1 MKLSR
6 KHLGLV
12 AAALAASAWVL
23 AQERAQPAPDYSDKA
38 ELESIERLA
47 RERFHLS
54 LGGKVE
60 RGGAANFVGL
70 RSERILFS
78 KRLDSRTYFV
88 QDSEFGVGKR
98 TGVFAGSN
106 KELLL
111 IAHGMLRPLDIPAAE
126 ISKEAVLQE
135 ESQVAH
141 LDPETRRLTMEK
153 VEAGKRY
160 VRVSRQVEGLPIFSS
175 HALIG
180 VTRDKGIG
188 FLEVHWPRIPTE
200 VLLEAHRL
208 AYKVKYGWRPPELKG
223 AKVDSVE
230 AGVVHSP
237 ALGFVM
243 DIYPAIR
250 VVYSPEE
257 KQIGQKP
264 VLYFDRDGK
273 PVPIPREFYQPSEE
287 SKEHRPKRGEPSEK
301 K

>member
-1 MKLSR
+1 MKSSR
-6 KHLGLV
+6 KHLGLA
-12 AAALAASAWVL
+12 AAALATSVWVL
-23 AQERAQPAPDYSDKA
+23 GQERAQPTPDYSDKA
-38 ELESIERLA
+38 ELESVERLA
-47 RERFHLS
+47 RERLHLT
-54 LGGKVE
+54 LGEKIE

-70 RSERILFS
+70 RSERVRFS

-98 TGVFAGSN
+98 SGVFAGPD

-111 IAHGMLRPLDIPAAE
+111 IAHGILRQLDIPAAE
-126 ISKEAVLQE
+126 MGKVAVLQE
-135 ESQVAH
+135 KSQVAH
-141 LDPETRRLTMEK
+141 LDPETKALTMEK
-153 VEAGKRY
+153 VEAGTRY

-180 VTRDKGIG
+180 VSRDKRIG

-208 AYKVKYGWRPPELKG
+208 AYKVKYGWRPAELKG

-264 VLYFDRDGK
+264 VLYLDRDGK
-273 PVPIPREFYQPSEE
+273 PVPIPREFYQSPEE
-287 SKEHRPKRGEPSEK
+287 AKEQRPRRGEPAEK